1 MKHFIFQGSHVD
13 RGYKKYNLQTDHAS
27 TAKNIHPLSK
37 HLLRVTL
44 LSHLLA
50 LRKRL
55 GGGGEV
61 LAKEMGA
68 AVPASSLLAIVYGGT
83 DTFNVV

>member
-1 MKHFIFQGSHVD
+1 MKHCIFQGSRVD
-13 RGYKKYNLQTDHAS
+13 RGYKKYNLQTDHES

-37 HLLRVTL
+37 HLLSVTL

-50 LRKRL
+50 LGKRV

-61 LAKEMGA
+61 LVKEKGD
-68 AVPASSLLAIVYGGT
+68 AVPASSLLTIVYGGI